1 MLAILSTFSP
11 ESPMKT
17 RRQFIA
23 GAATVG
29 LISVGYET
37 TGTEPIPRQDEPT
50 KLDPQM
56 VGKFVGK
63 SHGDFDTV
71 KQLLKQEPALVNAAW
86 DWGAGDWETGLGAAS
101 HTGRRNIA
109 EYLLEHG
116 ARIDAFAAAMLGI
129 KPIVS
134 EMLQAYPNL
143 HAVRGPHQI
152 CLLTHAIYGR
162 EQADEI
168 FELLIDAGA
177 DINAQAK
184 QKTTPLMAAANLG
197 RVEIVKVLLD
207 KGADPT
213 VVNNK
218 EMTALD
224 LAKKREHKQVVAMLE
239 KALKSE

>member
-1 MLAILSTFSP
+1 
-11 ESPMKT
+11 MKS

-23 GAATVG
+23 GAATIG
-29 LISVGYET
+29 LVSVGNESISSV
-37 TGTEPIPRQDEPT
+37 PISFQDDPM
-50 KLDPQM
+50 KLDPQL

-71 KQLLKQEPALVNAAW
+71 KQLLQQEPALVNAAW
-86 DWGAGDWETGLGAAS
+86 DWGDGDWETGLGAAS

-109 EYLLEHG
+109 EYLLDRG

-129 KPIVS
+129 KPIIS
-134 EMLQAYPNL
+134 EMLRAYPKL

-162 EQADEI
+162 EKSDEI
-168 FELLIDAGA
+168 FELLINAGA
-177 DINAQAK
+177 DVNSLAK

-197 RVEIVKVLLD
+197 RIEIVKVLLE

-213 VVNNK
+213 VVNVK

-224 LAKKREHKQVVAMLE
+224 LAKKRDHHQVVELLE
-239 KALKSE
+239 QVLTNE

>member
-1 MLAILSTFSP
+1 
-11 ESPMKT
+11 MKT

-23 GAATVG
+23 GAATIG
-29 LISVGYET
+29 LVSVSCESNGS
-37 TGTEPIPRQDEPT
+37 EPISYQDDPT

-71 KQLLKQEPALVNAAW
+71 KKLLKQEPALVNAAW
-86 DWGAGDWETGLGAAS
+86 DWGEGDWETGLGAAS

-134 EMLQAYPNL
+134 EMLRAYPSL
-143 HAVRGPHQI
+143 HAVLGPHQI

-162 EQADEI
+162 EKSDEI

-177 DINAQAK
+177 EVNSLAK
-184 QKTTPLMAAANLG
+184 QKTTPLMAASSLG
-197 RVEIVKVLLD
+197 RIEIVQVLLE

-213 VVNNK
+213 VVNVN

-224 LAKKREHKQVVAMLE
+224 LAKKREHKQVAKLLE
-239 KALKSE
+239 QTLKDW